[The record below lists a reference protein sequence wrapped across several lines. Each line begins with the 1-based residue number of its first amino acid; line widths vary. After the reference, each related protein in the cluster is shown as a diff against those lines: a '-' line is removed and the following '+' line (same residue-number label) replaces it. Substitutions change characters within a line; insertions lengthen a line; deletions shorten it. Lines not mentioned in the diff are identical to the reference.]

1 MTSGLYFGAPIVL
14 VLVVISALIAAGETA
29 LTRISHARAEA
40 LVSDGLP
47 GSDAL
52 LRLLDS
58 RESTLAPLLLLRIIC
73 HLAVASIVAVLVI
86 DRTGTAWIALA
97 EALDQDRVTD
107 GDLILFVGFGAGMSA
122 ASAVVRWSPHAT
134 TNSGDTT

>member
-97 EALDQDRVTD
+97 VALEVAALKARLAA
-107 GDLILFVGFGAGMSA
+107 GGGAPGS
-122 ASAVVRWSPHAT
+122 
-134 TNSGDTT
+134 